1 MPEKKEIINVEE
13 WILDYSEMYILYHRL
28 RAYYAN
34 SKEYKEVE
42 AYLGEMVKHNK
53 SFLESLLPR
62 YKEGIILETID
73 GYNRIKKEFLVNYN
87 KFMIRFKVY
96 QYNIEKTRDE
106 ISEKIEKISF
116 DYPGRLLNSMMG
128 NREIIEAFY
137 SKIGKKSKVQ
147 GKIDKLVRENK
158 RIYLESLI
166 KTTRMNQKNIY
177 IEYKKYL
184 GGYEKF
190 TDNYIE
196 FMEIMEDENKKTEKK
211 YVGGIA
217 NIMMYAKDSNPER
230 IKRRGFWKSLF
241 GIH

>member
-1 MPEKKEIINVEE
+1 
-13 WILDYSEMYILYHRL
+13 
-28 RAYYAN
+28 
-34 SKEYKEVE
+34 
-42 AYLGEMVKHNK
+42 
-53 SFLESLLPR
+53 
-62 YKEGIILETID
+62 
-73 GYNRIKKEFLVNYN
+73 
-87 KFMIRFKVY
+87 
-96 QYNIEKTRDE
+96 
-106 ISEKIEKISF
+106 
-116 DYPGRLLNSMMG
+116 MMG

-184 GGYEKF
+184 GGYEEF
-190 TDNYIE
+190 TDNYIK
-196 FMEIMEDENKKTEKK
+196 FMEIMEDENKIAEKK

-217 NIMMYAKDSNPER
+217 NTMMYAKDSNPER